1 MGLLTRPSKIL
12 RQTDNLQVLL
22 SVAGFTVRCETKSTD
37 KPAVT
42 FVTDELKKAFSR
54 VVKRLYHLDVKRWP
68 KKYWS
73 VKGLSGK
80 CNN

>member
-12 RQTDNLQVLL
+12 RQTDNLQVQL
-22 SVAGFTVRCETKSTD
+22 SVAGLTVRCETNSTD

-54 VVKRLYHLDVKRWP
+54 VVKRLYHLDVKL
-68 KKYWS
+68 WS
-73 VKGLSGK
+73 QSIGQ
-80 CNN
+80 